1 MQNSNFE
8 LNQFGY
14 RTGLTMR
21 QVKIIIPKVLIG
33 KPVLDIQSAEINGS
47 RYLAALGETD
57 LTMYKWE

>member
-1 MQNSNFE
+1 MFTLAYNVSF
-8 LNQFGY
+8 F
-14 RTGLTMR
+14 
-21 QVKIIIPKVLIG
+21 KVLIG